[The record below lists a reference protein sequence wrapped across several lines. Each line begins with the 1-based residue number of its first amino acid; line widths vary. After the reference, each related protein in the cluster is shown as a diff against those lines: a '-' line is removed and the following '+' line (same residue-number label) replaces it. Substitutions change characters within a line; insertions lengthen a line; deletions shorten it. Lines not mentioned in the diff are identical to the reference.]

1 MPFTIKDQSRSLC
14 FSCYHA
20 ERYRPFG
27 ATEATVRC
35 GIVKK
40 IVAPMQECSE
50 WLPHCRARA
59 PYEMTQVAWSVD
71 VKPKG
76 KKRIGFDTD
85 NDVEIL
91 SPIERRSKGSHKD
104 DDVFG

>member
-1 MPFTIKDQSRSLC
+1 
-14 FSCYHA
+14 
-20 ERYRPFG
+20 
-27 ATEATVRC
+27 
-35 GIVKK
+35 
-40 IVAPMQECSE
+40 
-50 WLPHCRARA
+50 
-59 PYEMTQVAWSVD
+59 MTQVAWSVD